1 MFVLQKYKEFE
12 RAVRVEEINGLQ
24 LVKKLAEDME
34 EMFDKKAQAMKV
46 HSITGFIPHTE
57 KGVAGHSYTLQL
69 AVFD

>member
-46 HSITGFIPHTE
+46 RLLVLNPTQRMVSLDTHT
-57 KGVAGHSYTLQL
+57 LIL
-69 AVFD
+69 AFLI

>member
-46 HSITGFIPHTE
+46 RLLVLNPTQRMVSLDTHALI
-57 KGVAGHSYTLQL
+57 L
-69 AVFD
+69 AFLI